1 MGFRRSLVQI
11 QSPRPVDSE
20 SALRRHND
28 AGIGVSRD
36 APLEHRHYVQG
47 YLYACE
53 AEGKSAA
60 TVVSYAE
67 NLARFQA
74 VAREL
79 GLPGCP
85 QDITRQRDTGLA
97 TARPGQP
104 P

>member
-1 MGFRRSLVQI
+1 
-11 QSPRPVDSE
+11 
-20 SALRRHND
+20 
-28 AGIGVSRD
+28 
-36 APLEHRHYVQG
+36 
-47 YLYACE
+47 
-53 AEGKSAA
+53 
-60 TVVSYAE
+60 VVSYAE